1 VLQLYVMDADGSDLY
16 KLSYDQDESSATWS
30 PKMDWLGFVMNVA
43 GNRIFYL
50 RAPVDPAATATAQP
64 FYVTPQ
70 AFDHFDLK
78 GNLGQVGD
86 PMWSPDGGWIAYT
99 SLKNNA
105 ERVMIARFP
114 LKAVDTDIIPLSAG
128 TRDMSPAWS
137 PDSQWLVYVSY
148 RDGNPEIYVM
158 RTTGKSQSRL
168 TDAGGRDLDPNWQP
182 LR

>member
-1 VLQLYVMDADGSDLY
+1 
-16 KLSYDQDESSATWS
+16 
-30 PKMDWLGFVMNVA
+30 VMNVA

-114 LKAVDTDIIPLSAG
+114 LKSVDTDIIPLSAG